1 MFEAVR
7 SLFLNRANSELVP
20 GLNRPLT
27 IMFPPRVWLSQ
38 FLGPFLNLALVF
50 QIPVIAVMAT
60 GGGIR
65 AMTSLYGQLAG
76 LRELGLLDCI
86 SYITGASGSTW

>member
-1 MFEAVR
+1 M
-7 SLFLNRANSELVP
+7 
-20 GLNRPLT
+20 
-27 IMFPPRVWLSQ
+27 
-38 FLGPFLNLALVF
+38 
-50 QIPVIAVMAT
+50 IAVMAT

-76 LRELGLLDCI
+76 LQELGLLDCV

>member
-1 MFEAVR
+1 
-7 SLFLNRANSELVP
+7 
-20 GLNRPLT
+20 
-27 IMFPPRVWLSQ
+27 MFPPRVWLSL